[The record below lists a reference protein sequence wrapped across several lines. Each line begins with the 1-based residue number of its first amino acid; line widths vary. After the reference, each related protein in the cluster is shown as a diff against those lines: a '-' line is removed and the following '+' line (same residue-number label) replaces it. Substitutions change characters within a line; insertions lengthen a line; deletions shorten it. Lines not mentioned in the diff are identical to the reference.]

1 MKALG
6 EWIGTFI
13 KGIGLLMLSLCMLEY
28 IKLKTNPSPP
38 LRGAGTL
45 PGR

>member
-6 EWIGTFI
+6 AWIGIFI

-28 IKLKTNPSPP
+28 IKLKANPSRP
-38 LRGAGTL
+38 LQGAGTL